1 MKFVKSILIV
11 VLVAMSSASFAQQ
24 KFGVISSQEILMK
37 MPEMDSIQN
46 QLEQIRVALVADME
60 ATDKEYQAKVQ
71 EYQKNQATYS
81 DIMREQKEKDIQSLM
96 TRMQQFQQTAQTEL
110 SQQQQR
116 LLAPVQEKVMNAIT
130 KVGKDNS
137 FLFIFEKQA
146 QLYVS
151 ETLVTDVT
159 ALVMTELGIK

>member
-24 KFGVISSQEILMK
+24 KFGVISSQELMMK

-46 QLEQIRVALVADME
+46 QLEEIRVALVADME

-71 EYQKNQATYS
+71 EYQKNYSTYS
-81 DIMREQKEKDIQSLM
+81 DIMREQKEKDIQSLQ
-96 TRMQQFQQTAQTEL
+96 TRMQQFSQTAQTEL

-137 FLFIFEKQA
+137 FLFIFEKQ
-146 QLYVS
+146 QPLYVS
-151 ETLVTDVT
+151 EALVTDVT